1 MSSPRFYNY
10 TARQEIPYHTHIH
23 THTYIYI
30 YIYIYMQFSAT
41 LCNRL
46 ALLMAL
52 ECACNKTQAGEIL

>member
-1 MSSPRFYNY
+1 
-10 TARQEIPYHTHIH
+10 
-23 THTYIYI
+23 
-30 YIYIYMQFSAT
+30 MQFSAT